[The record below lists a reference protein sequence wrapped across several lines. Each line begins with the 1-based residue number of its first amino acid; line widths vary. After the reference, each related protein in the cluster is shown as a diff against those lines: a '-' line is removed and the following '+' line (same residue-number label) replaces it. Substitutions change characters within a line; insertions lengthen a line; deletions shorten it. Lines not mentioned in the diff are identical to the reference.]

1 MYLSKH
7 DLLQMNDEWLEELP
21 AEHLLKVSKRLLHDV
36 KVLQDRQNQT
46 PNNSSRPPG
55 SQAPWE
61 RSASSSEATQET
73 EAEAAEDDAS
83 EAKAAPKEAYTRES
97 APGTKGKK
105 SEKKPGKQPGSPG
118 YGRTQKLMVT
128 DTCEHHPE
136 VCAVCGSA
144 ISVGSGVLAYTA
156 WDEIDIAPLVE
167 GEIGLRLS
175 VTRHLLHEGNCA
187 SCGHDT
193 RAQTWRAPADGL
205 WDKVDLGQWRLV
217 GPRLAGMIVLL
228 SLRMRLSRARI
239 RELLVEMFGLYLSTG
254 VIDQTIREA
263 GRASEPLEEALVTD
277 IQQATQL
284 HIDETPWPESKVLLW
299 LWVLVSS
306 HTALYLIGP
315 RSREMVEN
323 VLENLFLGTLVS
335 DGYVV
340 YRHWKNRLR
349 CWPHLLRKLR
359 GLAESSDARVAGVGQ
374 EMEIIMKNLMAAIY
388 EARATPP
395 PVPLTERHRADIERL
410 RQLCESHRED
420 THNTLHQVAREFL
433 YDWDVILRPVAEPH
447 LPLSNNAAEQ
457 ALRHWVIS
465 RRISYGTRSSSGS
478 RAYAL
483 LASVIETCRRRSTSS
498 WQFLGTVIAAARQG
512 LPLPA
517 LPAIPLGV

>member
-175 VTRHLLHEGNCA
+175 VTRHLLHEGMCVVRPRYPSADVAGAGRWTVGQGGSGPMA
-187 SCGHDT
+187 SGGTTLGWNDRVVVTAHAPVT
-193 RAQTWRAPADGL
+193 STHPRAP
-205 WDKVDLGQWRLV
+205 
-217 GPRLAGMIVLL
+217 
-228 SLRMRLSRARI
+228 
-239 RELLVEMFGLYLSTG
+239 
-254 VIDQTIREA
+254 
-263 GRASEPLEEALVTD
+263 GRDVRP
-277 IQQATQL
+277 
-284 HIDETPWPESKVLLW
+284 
-299 LWVLVSS
+299 
-306 HTALYLIGP
+306 
-315 RSREMVEN
+315 
-323 VLENLFLGTLVS
+323 VLE
-335 DGYVV
+335 
-340 YRHWKNRLR
+340 YRR
-349 CWPHLLRKLR
+349 
-359 GLAESSDARVAGVGQ
+359 D
-374 EMEIIMKNLMAAIY
+374 
-388 EARATPP
+388 
-395 PVPLTERHRADIERL
+395 
-410 RQLCESHRED
+410 
-420 THNTLHQVAREFL
+420 
-433 YDWDVILRPVAEPH
+433 
-447 LPLSNNAAEQ
+447 
-457 ALRHWVIS
+457 
-465 RRISYGTRSSSGS
+465 
-478 RAYAL
+478 
-483 LASVIETCRRRSTSS
+483 
-498 WQFLGTVIAAARQG
+498 
-512 LPLPA
+512 
-517 LPAIPLGV
+517 

>member
-118 YGRTQKLMVT
+118 HGRTQKLMVT

-277 IQQATQL
+277 IQQATRTYRRNAMAGIQGFAL
-284 HIDETPWPESKVLLW
+284 AVGSGEFPHSAVPHRPTKQGDGGERTGEPVFGYARQRWLCGLPPLEES
-299 LWVLVSS
+299 
-306 HTALYLIGP
+306 P
-315 RSREMVEN
+315 
-323 VLENLFLGTLVS
+323 
-335 DGYVV
+335 
-340 YRHWKNRLR
+340 
-349 CWPHLLRKLR
+349 
-359 GLAESSDARVAGVGQ
+359 
-374 EMEIIMKNLMAAIY
+374 
-388 EARATPP
+388 
-395 PVPLTERHRADIERL
+395 
-410 RQLCESHRED
+410 
-420 THNTLHQVAREFL
+420 
-433 YDWDVILRPVAEPH
+433 
-447 LPLSNNAAEQ
+447 
-457 ALRHWVIS
+457 
-465 RRISYGTRSSSGS
+465 
-478 RAYAL
+478 AL
-483 LASVIETCRRRSTSS
+483 LAAPVAQATRTGGIE
-498 WQFLGTVIAAARQG
+498 
-512 LPLPA
+512 
-517 LPAIPLGV
+517 